1 VILTDW
7 LRSLLRRPT
16 KPDYFKQ
23 AVVESEAR
31 NIDRVAK
38 LTGRTPDQVR
48 QEIRR
53 RALTV
58 EIDSMRRAR

>member
-1 VILTDW
+1 MTLTDW
-7 LRSLLRRPT
+7 LRSLIRRPAQH
-16 KPDYFKQ
+16 DYARQ

-31 NIDRVAK
+31 NIERVAK
-38 LTGRTPDQVR
+38 LTGRTPDEVR

-53 RALTV
+53 RALAV